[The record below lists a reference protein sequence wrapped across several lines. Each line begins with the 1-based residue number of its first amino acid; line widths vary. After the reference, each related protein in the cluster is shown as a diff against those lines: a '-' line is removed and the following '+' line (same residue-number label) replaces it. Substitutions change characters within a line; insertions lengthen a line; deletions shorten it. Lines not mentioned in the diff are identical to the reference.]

1 MPQKKC
7 GFGFSCASMMMQPG
21 LEPKECP
28 NWKTCG
34 KVQLYEPH
42 EIVELQRVRLVESR
56 RQRQVFRITR
66 HQSAIM
72 MLKERGGHQELSDF
86 GIEALQSDIAQA
98 LTDLQEHLEPLTVG
112 YVAPEGV
119 NVHRYSV
126 KRPGY
131 IHRDPA
137 TGEETHVPRVYTYN
151 KLLANSAMFE
161 PAEEE
166 RPVRAIHLSRDSDPR
181 NLEGRLGIE
190 RRNRLMQVRTRLQIA
205 VTALA
210 EASAMAKPSKGIA
223 AAPMQ
228 NVLAEL
234 QENTARTQSSEEP
247 ETVEL
252 AEEPTS

>member
-34 KVQLYEPH
+34 KVQAYEPH
-42 EIVELQRVRLVESR
+42 EIVELQRVRLVESQ

-98 LTDLQEHLEPLTVG
+98 LTDLQESLEPLTAG

-126 KRPGY
+126 KRPGS
-131 IHRDPA
+131 IHRDPE

-151 KLLANSAMFE
+151 KLLANSAVFE

-190 RRNRLMQVRTRLQIA
+190 RRNRLMQIRTRLQMA
-205 VTALA
+205 ATALA
-210 EASAMAKPSKGIA
+210 EANAIA
-223 AAPMQ
+223 SAPMQ
-228 NVLAEL
+228 DILAEL
-234 QENTARTQSSEEP
+234 QENMARTQGSEEP

-252 AEEPTS
+252 A

>member
-21 LEPKECP
+21 LEPRECP

-34 KVQLYEPH
+34 KVQSYEPH
-42 EIVELQRVRLVESR
+42 EIVELQRVRLVESQ
-56 RQRQVFRITR
+56 RQQQVFRITR

-86 GIEALQSDIAQA
+86 DIEALQSDIAQA
-98 LTDLQEHLEPLTVG
+98 LTDLQESLAPLTVG
-112 YVAPEGV
+112 YIAPEGV
-119 NVHRYSV
+119 NAHRYSV
-126 KRPGY
+126 KRPGS
-131 IHRDPA
+131 IHRNPA

-166 RPVRAIHLSRDSDPR
+166 RPVRAIHLSCDSDPR

-205 VTALA
+205 AAALA
-210 EASAMAKPSKGIA
+210 EATVIA
-223 AAPMQ
+223 SAPMQ
-228 NVLAEL
+228 DVLAEL
-234 QENTARTQSSEEP
+234 QESMARTQNADEQAA
-247 ETVEL
+247 VEL
-252 AEEPTS
+252 VGEPNS

>member
-34 KVQLYEPH
+34 KVQSYEPH
-42 EIVELQRVRLVESR
+42 EIVELQRVRLVESQ

-86 GIEALQSDIAQA
+86 GIEALQADIAQA
-98 LTDLQEHLEPLTVG
+98 LTDLQESLEPLTVG

-119 NVHRYSV
+119 NAHRYSV
-126 KRPGY
+126 KRPGH

-190 RRNRLMQVRTRLQIA
+190 RRNRLMQVRTRLQMA
-205 VTALA
+205 ATALA
-210 EASAMAKPSKGIA
+210 EAEAIA
-223 AAPMQ
+223 TAPMQ
-228 NVLAEL
+228 DVLAEL
-234 QENTARTQSSEEP
+234 QENTARTQGSEDP
-247 ETVEL
+247 EAAEL
-252 AEEPTS
+252 AEELTS

>member
-28 NWKTCG
+28 NWTTCG
-34 KVQLYEPH
+34 KVQSYEPH
-42 EIVELQRVRLVESR
+42 EIVELQRVRLVESQ
-56 RQRQVFRITR
+56 RQRQVFQITR

-86 GIEALQSDIAQA
+86 DIEALQAEIAQA
-98 LTDLQEHLEPLTVG
+98 LTDFQEHLEPLTVG
-112 YVAPEGV
+112 YIAPEGV
-119 NVHRYSV
+119 NAHRYSV

-181 NLEGRLGIE
+181 NHEGRLGIE

-210 EASAMAKPSKGIA
+210 EADAIA
-223 AAPMQ
+223 SAPMQ
-228 NVLAEL
+228 DILAEL
-234 QENTARTQSSEEP
+234 QENTARTQGSEEP
-247 ETVEL
+247 EAVEL
-252 AEEPTS
+252 AEELTS

>member
-21 LEPKECP
+21 LEPRECP

-34 KVQLYEPH
+34 KVQSYEPH
-42 EIVELQRVRLVESR
+42 EIVELQRVRLVESQ

-66 HQSAIM
+66 HQSAVM

-86 GIEALQSDIAQA
+86 GIEALQADIAQA
-98 LTDLQEHLEPLTVG
+98 LTDFQESLEPLTAG

-119 NVHRYSV
+119 NAHRYSV
-126 KRPGY
+126 KRPGS

-166 RPVRAIHLSRDSDPR
+166 RPVHAIHLSRDSDPR

-205 VTALA
+205 ATALA
-210 EASAMAKPSKGIA
+210 EAVAIA
-223 AAPMQ
+223 TAPMQ
-228 NVLAEL
+228 DVLAEL
-234 QENTARTQSSEEP
+234 QENTARTQSFEEP
-247 ETVEL
+247 EAVEL
-252 AEEPTS
+252 AEDLTS

>member
-21 LEPKECP
+21 LEPRECP

-34 KVQLYEPH
+34 KVQSYEPH
-42 EIVELQRVRLVESR
+42 EIVELQRVRLVESQ
-56 RQRQVFRITR
+56 RQQQVFRITR

-86 GIEALQSDIAQA
+86 GIEALQADIAQA
-98 LTDLQEHLEPLTVG
+98 LTDLQESLEPLTAG
-112 YVAPEGV
+112 YIAPEGV
-119 NVHRYSV
+119 NAHRYSV

-131 IHRDPA
+131 IHRDPE

-190 RRNRLMQVRTRLQIA
+190 RRNRLMQIRTRLQVA

-210 EASAMAKPSKGIA
+210 EADAIA
-223 AAPMQ
+223 SAPMQ
-228 NVLAEL
+228 DVLAEL

-252 AEEPTS
+252 AEELPS

>member
-21 LEPKECP
+21 LEPRECP

-34 KVQLYEPH
+34 KMQSYEPH
-42 EIVELQRVRLVESR
+42 AIVELQRVRLVESQ

-86 GIEALQSDIAQA
+86 DIEALQADIAQV
-98 LTDLQEHLEPLTVG
+98 LTDLQENLVPLTAG

-119 NVHRYSV
+119 NAHRYSV
-126 KRPGY
+126 KRPGS

-137 TGEETHVPRVYTYN
+137 TGEETYVPRAYTYN

-190 RRNRLMQVRTRLQIA
+190 RRNRLMQVRTRLQMA
-205 VTALA
+205 ATALA
-210 EASAMAKPSKGIA
+210 EANAIA
-223 AAPMQ
+223 TAPMRD
-228 NVLAEL
+228 VLAEL
-234 QENTARTQSSEEP
+234 QENTARTQSFEEL
-247 ETVEL
+247 EAVEL
-252 AEEPTS
+252 AEELTS